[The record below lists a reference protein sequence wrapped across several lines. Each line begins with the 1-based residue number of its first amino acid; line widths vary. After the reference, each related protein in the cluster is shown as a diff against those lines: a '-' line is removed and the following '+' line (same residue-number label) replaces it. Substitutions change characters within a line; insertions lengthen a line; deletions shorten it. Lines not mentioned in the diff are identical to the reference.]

1 MKKLFLIIFI
11 SIFILNKVFSN
22 EEKNDVLYFRTDE
35 KYLKDKFYLKNVL
48 QEK

>member
-1 MKKLFLIIFI
+1 MKKILLIIFI
-11 SIFILNKVFSN
+11 FIFTLGKVFSN